1 MSHSTSH
8 RTELIPIDKENNNRE
23 TERERERERE
33 REKKKKYARQR
44 LVRVTNYV
52 TN

>member
-23 TERERERERE
+23 TERERERER
-33 REKKKKYARQR
+33 RKKNT
-44 LVRVTNYV
+44 RVKDWFE
-52 TN
+52 

>member
-23 TERERERERE
+23 TERERERE
-33 REKKKKYARQR
+33 KKKKYARQR